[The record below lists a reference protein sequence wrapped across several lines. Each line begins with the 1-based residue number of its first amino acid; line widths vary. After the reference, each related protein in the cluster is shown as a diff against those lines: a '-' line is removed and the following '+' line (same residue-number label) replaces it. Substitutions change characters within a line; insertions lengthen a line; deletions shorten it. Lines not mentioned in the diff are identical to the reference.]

1 MIRLE
6 GVTVQVGS
14 FTLEEVSLVV
24 PAGGYGLIIGPTGSG
39 KTTLLEAIAGHEP
52 LRRGRIALR
61 DEDVTAAAPEA
72 RRVGFVYQHYHLF
85 PHLTVGENIGYG
97 LRREAP
103 DARAGRIRELAET
116 LGLVPL
122 LPRSVRG
129 LSGGE
134 QQRIAL
140 ARALASRPNILLL
153 DEPFAAVDPATRRVL
168 RRELRALHER
178 EGITT
183 LQVTHDFEDAM
194 RLGDVVAVLAEGRIA
209 QSGTPDA
216 VFRYPNSAFVAE
228 FIGTGTVLRGTV
240 ERMAQSSRAAEPPS
254 QAAEQSSR
262 AERGDLAVRFAGLFR
277 SGNLSLEVVAER
289 EGEAYAVIRPADL
302 LLSLSEGH
310 EPAPR
315 NRFPAT
321 ITRVERG
328 SAVAQVQ
335 LDAGGT
341 ALVAAVMSS
350 TAEELGLAPG
360 VRVAVAIKA
369 TAIHLI

>member
-1 MIRLE
+1 VIRLE
-6 GVTVQVGS
+6 GVSVQVGS
-14 FTLEEVSLVV
+14 FRLDDVSLVV

-39 KTTLLEAIAGHEP
+39 KTTLLEAIAGHQP
-52 LRRGRIALR
+52 LRRGRIGLR
-61 DEDVTAAAPEA
+61 DEDVTTAPPEA

-85 PHLTVGENIGYG
+85 PHLTVEENIGYG

-103 DARAGRIRELAET
+103 DARTGRIRNLAET

-122 LPRSVRG
+122 LSRSVRG

-140 ARALASRPNILLL
+140 ARALAPRPNILLL

-178 EGITT
+178 EVITT

-194 RLGDVVAVLAEGRIA
+194 RLGDVVAVLADGRIA

-240 ERMAQSSRAAEPPS
+240 ERMQ
-254 QAAEQSSR
+254 
-262 AERGDLAVRFAGLFR
+262 ERDDAGARFAARFR
-277 SGNLSLEVVAER
+277 SGSLSLEVVAER

-302 LLSLSEGH
+302 LLSRTAGH

-315 NRFPAT
+315 NRFPAD

-328 SAVAQVQ
+328 SAVTQVH

-360 VRVAVAIKA
+360 VTVAVAIKA

>member
-1 MIRLE
+1 VIRLE

-14 FTLEEVSLVV
+14 FSLEDVSLVV

-103 DARAGRIRELAET
+103 DPRTGRIRELAET

-122 LPRSVRG
+122 LSRSVRG

-140 ARALASRPNILLL
+140 ARALAPRPNILLL

-194 RLGDVVAVLAEGRIA
+194 RLGDVVAVLADGRIA
-209 QSGTPDA
+209 QSGTPEA

-240 ERMAQSSRAAEPPS
+240 ERMQ
-254 QAAEQSSR
+254 
-262 AERGDLAVRFAGLFR
+262 ERDDPGARFAARFR
-277 SGNLSLEVVAER
+277 SGSLSLEVVAER
-289 EGEAYAVIRPADL
+289 EGDAYAVIRPADL
-302 LLSLSEGH
+302 LLSRSEGH

-328 SAVAQVQ
+328 SAVAQVH

-341 ALVAAVMSS
+341 ALVAAVMST
-350 TAEELGLAPG
+350 TAEELALAPG
-360 VRVAVAIKA
+360 MTVAVAIKA